1 MSLLVEYCRLST
13 TMSVLCSTPR
23 TRSSVAGLGP
33 IRDARSM
40 ELAGMHAI
48 GWVLGQNNPGTDAET
63 YEWLIRSQFKEE

>member
-1 MSLLVEYCRLST
+1 
-13 TMSVLCSTPR
+13 
-23 TRSSVAGLGP
+23 
-33 IRDARSM
+33 M